1 MGIVLAAFVR
11 ALGQLGDPVFRR
23 VLLQGVALSVA
34 LLAGVSYA
42 FITLVQVFV
51 PDTVTLPWIGAI
63 GGVETVVGIGTL
75 ALVTLLSVFLMV
87 PVAALFCGFL
97 LEDVVT
103 AVERRHYPTL
113 SGADAVPLTDSL
125 KDAVN
130 FLGVMVGMNLL
141 ALLVYPF
148 VIPLAPFLF
157 WGLNGWL
164 LGREYFTLVAMRRL
178 GRDGARALRRANG
191 GTIWL
196 AGAMMAAPLSLPFV
210 NLLVPVIGAAT
221 FTHLFHRL
229 KGANRG

>member
-11 ALGQLGDPVFRR
+11 ALGQLGDPAFRR

-51 PDTVTLPWIGAI
+51 PDTVTLPWIGAVS
-63 GGVETVVGIGTL
+63 GVETVVGIGTL

-113 SGADAVPLTDSL
+113 SGPDVVPLTDSL

-178 GRDGARALRRANG
+178 GREGARALRRANG

-196 AGAMMAAPLSLPFV
+196 AGVMMAAPLSLPFV

-229 KGANRG
+229 KEASRS